1 MNQHSR
7 GFHLL
12 RGLVCFWAVAFL
24 GLNVPAYADLVFPS
38 SRVIT
43 FLKVRA
49 APDSSSAVSN
59 RLLPGSPA
67 VLLGSTNYWHHIELP
82 SGDQGYVS
90 RSWSDVQPDLRLGAW
105 NIKKLGH
112 GSSKDYPMV
121 AAVINENF
129 DILTVIEVMQKSGG
143 HPGYDALRQE
153 LGASW
158 AGLVTT
164 VPRPNTA
171 AGYAEFYAILYR
183 LNTVRPCQDGEPL
196 QYFQDNDGSPTE
208 TGLDLFVREPAFAC
222 FESITGN
229 GGKGWD
235 FMLAAYHATWAD
247 GDEELITEEVMNL
260 PRVFEAM
267 QQARPGEKDL
277 FVAGDFNLTPDVLDG
292 LTATSDKTVGS
303 GSTLNSKGVRTK
315 NMYDHLLILNAQA
328 TGELVLPAQVL
339 DVRSKAS
346 SNKSFYKTMSDH
358 LPIMGRFVR
367 DTVDDD

>member
-12 RGLVCFWAVAFL
+12 MVLFCFWAVAFP

-38 SRVIT
+38 NRVT
-43 FLKVRA
+43 SSLKVRA
-49 APDSSSAVSN
+49 APDSSSAVTNS
-59 RLLPGSPA
+59 LLPGSPA
-67 VLLGSTNYWHHIELP
+67 VLLDSTNYWHHIELP
-82 SGDQGYVS
+82 SGGQGYVS
-90 RSWSDVQPDLRLGAW
+90 RSLSYVQPDLRLGAW

-112 GSSKDYPMV
+112 GPSKDYSVV

-143 HPGYDALRQE
+143 HPGYDSLRQE

-171 AGYAEFYAILYR
+171 AGDAEFYAILYR
-183 LNTVRPCQDGEPL
+183 SNTVRPCKEGESL
-196 QYFQDNDGSPTE
+196 QYFQDNDGSPTG
-208 TGLDLFVREPAFAC
+208 TGHDLFVREPAFAC
-222 FESITGN
+222 FETITGN

-247 GDEELITEEVMNL
+247 GDEKLIKEEVMNL

-267 QQARPGEKDL
+267 RQARPGEKDL
-277 FVAGDFNLTPDVLDG
+277 LMAGDFNLTPDVLDG
-292 LTATSDKTVGS
+292 LTTAADRTVGS
-303 GSTLNSKGVRTK
+303 GSTLNNKGARTK
-315 NMYDHLLILNAQA
+315 NLYDHLLVLDSQA
-328 TGELVLPAQVL
+328 TGELVLPTQAL
-339 DVRSKAS
+339 DVRIKAS
-346 SNKSFYKTMSDH
+346 SNKLFYKTISDH